1 MRSREMIVAIA
12 SPPGRGARGLV
23 RASGAGAG
31 AVARAVL
38 GVEPAARG
46 VFRARLRLQGDAGAC
61 PVLAMWMAEGASFT
75 GEESLELSCVGAP
88 ALLEAVVLALVEAA
102 RAAGI
107 AARQARPGEFAF
119 RAHLAG
125 RLSVDEAEAIAARIA
140 ATSDAEIAA
149 ADALARGSTGARAAE
164 LLGAVAELLALVE
177 AGIDFTDQED
187 VVAIAPAA
195 LAARAERLA
204 AQCAELRG
212 AQASARAQAVPLV
225 VLAGA
230 PNAGKSTL
238 FNALLGRA
246 RTVAS
251 AFAGTTRDAI
261 VERWTL
267 GAGLEVDL
275 ADLAGLE
282 DARGTNAGTIA
293 GHMQRRAREMLA
305 AADVVV
311 RCTPVGGEPV
321 AIEAGGDLVE
331 VVTKSDLAGSTPAE
345 PTESTGVPTAGSRE
359 GPLPISAA
367 TGSGLAEFRAMV
379 AARIRRDR
387 ALRQARLA
395 TILPRHDAA
404 FSAASSALEETARR
418 ACDSRVAGRLA
429 DVELVASLL
438 RAALDALG
446 EIAGPMHPD
455 DVLGLV
461 FSRFCIGK

>member
-1 MRSREMIVAIA
+1 MRPREMIVAIA

-331 VVTKSDLAGSTPAE
+331 VVTKSDLAGSA
-345 PTESTGVPTAGSRE
+345 PTESTGAPTAGSRE
-359 GPLPISAA
+359 GSLPISAA
-367 TGSGLAEFRAMV
+367 TGSGLAVLRARV

-418 ACDSRVAGRLA
+418 ACDSRIAGRLA

>member
-331 VVTKSDLAGSTPAE
+331 VVTKSDLAGSA
-345 PTESTGVPTAGSRE
+345 PTESTGAPTAGSRE
-359 GPLPISAA
+359 GSLPISAA
-367 TGSGLAEFRAMV
+367 TGSGLAELRARV
-379 AARIRRDR
+379 AVRIRRDR